1 MEQIFIS
8 VLNRSLT
15 AAYCVVVVLCIRMCI
30 RRFPKVYSYALWLVV
45 FVRFAVPFSL
55 ESVHSIV
62 RVSSR
67 VIPAD
72 IGLKQTP
79 HIETGIGQ
87 LDYAANR
94 ILAWSLPQTNAAAS
108 VNPMQVVL
116 SVAAWIW
123 LAVASVLAAC
133 WVFSYLRLKRRL
145 KDAVW
150 MEGEIWTTDK
160 MSVPFVMGILKPRIY
175 LPIGLSEKERACV
188 IRHEQVHVRRRDY
201 LIKQLAYGIV
211 CFHWFNPMAWIALWL
226 MCCDMEMSC
235 DEAVLKH
242 SGLDGEQGLLYK
254 KEYAAAL
261 LTLACGRSVW
271 LSGPLFF
278 GMKNVKGRIQNVL
291 AFRRQ
296 GTFMTYVSVIL
307 ILLAAVGL
315 MGSRKIPLSDDQD
328 EICARLKAE
337 GYTDVCWIS
346 EECWAGIEGLAG
358 SAHAYPVIA
367 ASDAVWESG
376 SGERYTICAALYCF
390 TEDGLKVVGTL
401 DSSSTA
407 MPLCYDK
414 TGIYCGSH
422 QMGNRCTINT
432 ETWTCETAEWVS
444 VDYYEDP
451 EGAYYY
457 GLGDVV
463 RKSTKE
469 EWDAFWDGQ
478 FLAAEVME
486 FEALPDAFE

>member
-1 MEQIFIS
+1 
-8 VLNRSLT
+8 
-15 AAYCVVVVLCIRMCI
+15 
-30 RRFPKVYSYALWLVV
+30 
-45 FVRFAVPFSL
+45 
-55 ESVHSIV
+55 
-62 RVSSR
+62 
-67 VIPAD
+67 
-72 IGLKQTP
+72 
-79 HIETGIGQ
+79 
-87 LDYAANR
+87 
-94 ILAWSLPQTNAAAS
+94 
-108 VNPMQVVL
+108 MQVVL

-296 GTFMTYVSVIL
+296 GTFMTCVSVIL
-307 ILLAAVGL
+307 FLLAAVGL

-390 TEDGLKVVGTL
+390 TEDGLKAVGTL

-444 VDYYEDP
+444 VDNYEDP